1 MPLEWLFSPGVMSDP
16 NSYFGAGWGVAFAW
30 GSFGVWESENVEV
43 WKRAGGIQYVVV
55 GEGEDHKIKI
65 FHFTY

>member
-1 MPLEWLFSPGVMSDP
+1 MEVLPRSIPVANE
-16 NSYFGAGWGVAFAW
+16 GVAFAW
-30 GSFGVWESENVEV
+30 GRFGVWELENVEV
-43 WKRAGGIQYVVV
+43 GKRRSGIQYVVV